1 MRFLWPSLALPASF
15 AAIIDDE
22 RTMKKSSTLLM
33 QPESDLIQNTEEGM
47 ESPR

>member
-22 RTMKKSSTLLM
+22 RTMKESSTLSL
-33 QPESDLIQNTEEGM
+33 QPESNWIQNTEEGM
-47 ESPR
+47 ESPQ